1 MTPWLQGISLTF
13 FGLYLSQLDAFATML
28 YHSYPFL
35 TWNLEQLRH
44 HRHPSLV
51 GCWIP
56 GIAAPG
62 SEVQKAQ
69 GVTDSGASPSL
80 VSYGVVFQGRWE
92 QQPDGLMSI
101 SSPKCL

>member
-80 VSYGVVFQGRWE
+80 VSYGVVFQGR
-92 QQPDGLMSI
+92 
-101 SSPKCL
+101 